1 MYFPINLGYNII
13 MDTLDEIRDK
23 LTMMQARR
31 TTTVIRIH
39 DDGSMTEHVVSLDV
53 QDLIRR
59 NYER

>member
-1 MYFPINLGYNII
+1 